1 MVQSLFARI
10 AGGLTVTLLALVF
23 VSVLPLLSAAR
34 TTPVS
39 STPGVTVNQEF
50 KGDRLPFHTALGPS
64 VLQSDF
70 DILTKYQAQSQPR
83 YLAQNQKRVQ
93 TRAEAPEEIPFAC
106 DPSFSPVAT
115 PRLAYIYGRCMS

>member
-1 MVQSLFARI
+1 MAKSLFARI
-10 AGGLTVTLLALVF
+10 AGAFAVTLLALFF

-34 TTPVS
+34 TTQIS
-39 STPGVTVNQEF
+39 IAPGVTVNPTF
-50 KGDRLPFHTALGPS
+50 KGDRLPLHTALGPS

-70 DILTKYQAQSQPR
+70 DSLSKYQT
-83 YLAQNQKRVQ
+83 QNQKRAQ
-93 TRAEAPEEIPFAC
+93 MRAEAREEIPFAC

>member
-1 MVQSLFARI
+1 MAKPLFTRL
-10 AGGLTVTLLALVF
+10 AGGLAAMVLALFF

-34 TTPVS
+34 TTS
-39 STPGVTVNQEF
+39 SISIRPGVTVNQEF
-50 KGDRLPFHTALGPS
+50 KGDRLPFNTALGPS

-70 DILTKYQAQSQPR
+70 DALTQTQKRAQS
-83 YLAQNQKRVQ
+83 
-93 TRAEAPEEIPFAC
+93 RADVPGEIPFAC